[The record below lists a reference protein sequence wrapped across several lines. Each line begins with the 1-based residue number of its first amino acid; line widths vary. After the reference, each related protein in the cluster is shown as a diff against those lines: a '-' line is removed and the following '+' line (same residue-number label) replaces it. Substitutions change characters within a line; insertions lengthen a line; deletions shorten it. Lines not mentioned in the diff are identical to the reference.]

1 MTTSRFSTVGGTL
14 KTEKLGAGAKSSPA
28 VVPLRQKTK
37 SKNKQIA
44 KGNHGQLS
52 RITPSGKS
60 QGKGYGL
67 NHLHLNGVN
76 EEQDRNVEEEKG

>member
-44 KGNHGQLS
+44 KGS
-52 RITPSGKS
+52 KP
-60 QGKGYGL
+60 
-67 NHLHLNGVN
+67 
-76 EEQDRNVEEEKG
+76 